1 MNKKFLSAIL
11 FGALMVTSTG
21 TFVSCKDY
29 DDDIE
34 NLQTQINSLATKS
47 DVEAKL
53 SQLQTAIDAAKAE
66 AIAAAKAADESAE
79 IAALEA
85 EIAALETCKC
95 DVDAMMAKIQDAVD
109 ADMAEYKA
117 EIEALIE
124 KVEGYVG
131 EISDLVTDV
140 ELILTDGKAGSGKL
154 TFITATQVKNDGFGP
169 NKELTF
175 TKDLQTNFGGSVY
188 ARVSPTNAVPAASMI
203 SFINSRGEDLS
214 SLIEVGTPKKYEGAL
229 TTVTRAA
236 ATGLWEIPYNV
247 KAYTS
252 ADLKAAKYVNGAD
265 DTKGCL
271 AYALAINNLSST
283 ENGIRNVVSGYD
295 LGIDN
300 QTYVGTDALYF
311 KAGGKLVSTL
321 KNRYGAN
328 SQKEYKWKSSLKAS
342 NRVTIDDEGTDANV
356 DTDTDDNRTDK
367 NYLSVK
373 VGVPFDV
380 VLTDAEGEALA
391 ADKKAY
397 RFYVALDKAYAEA
410 DSEPSEINAWDI
422 YAEKTTGLNVLDTD
436 GKVTITI
443 NSAAAEGDM
452 IGYRVY
458 AVNYDGSLV
467 DPDGKAFYVYVGNG
481 EAVAASLTL
490 AAEIK
495 SPYNWTTYNSTDKA
509 AFSTSS
515 WGRATKWTLASI
527 ADPTAE
533 NVDVMDDL
541 GITLT
546 NFKFYKSDKTDA
558 VAANGTAVTNVEYVA
573 MEGVT
578 AANLKDGVTYVATIK
593 ATNANGDVVA
603 TATVSFKKELPA
615 FPSAIVYPFT
625 NVLQN
630 DVLHI
635 YPVKSSDTDMAEFN
649 MTNVWHGLT
658 TTEWAKANQV
668 NFIQVLTDAQKEAL
682 AEGEYPAITYTAAN
696 DLVKVSDDIVD
707 PNNDEDLS
715 DFYLTE
721 FPVNVVY
728 EYGEISYKQVDGNW
742 KKDLAWSPVGN
753 EIKMVFRNY
762 AADCEIEWAG
772 DVPTLFYPGASG
784 KKDYISL
791 SALKVTDWYGNSVN
805 LAEDNDYFE
814 TANVSII
821 LLTGDDVE
829 NEYYKAE
836 IVADYEVG
844 VDENG
849 DEVYDDVILFTSK
862 VNKSQGSAVPTT
874 LKVVIKDNFGYEVS
888 KSDLAPFSMSF
899 TK

>member
-1 MNKKFLSAIL
+1 M
-11 FGALMVTSTG
+11 
-21 TFVSCKDY
+21 
-29 DDDIE
+29 
-34 NLQTQINSLATKS
+34 
-47 DVEAKL
+47 
-53 SQLQTAIDAAKAE
+53 
-66 AIAAAKAADESAE
+66 
-79 IAALEA
+79 
-85 EIAALETCKC
+85 
-95 DVDAMMAKIQDAVD
+95 
-109 ADMAEYKA
+109 
-117 EIEALIE
+117 
-124 KVEGYVG
+124 
-131 EISDLVTDV
+131 
-140 ELILTDGKAGSGKL
+140 
-154 TFITATQVKNDGFGP
+154 
-169 NKELTF
+169 
-175 TKDLQTNFGGSVY
+175 
-188 ARVSPTNAVPAASMI
+188 
-203 SFINSRGEDLS
+203 
-214 SLIEVGTPKKYEGAL
+214 
-229 TTVTRAA
+229 
-236 ATGLWEIPYNV
+236 
-247 KAYTS
+247 
-252 ADLKAAKYVNGAD
+252 
-265 DTKGCL
+265 
-271 AYALAINNLSST
+271 
-283 ENGIRNVVSGYD
+283 
-295 LGIDN
+295 
-300 QTYVGTDALYF
+300 
-311 KAGGKLVSTL
+311 

-328 SQKEYKWKSSLKAS
+328 SQVEYMWAKDATTSEMLVASKRVSIANDKS
-342 NRVTIDDEGTDANV
+342 NV
-356 DTDTDDNRTDK
+356 DTDTDDNRTGK

-380 VLTDAEGEALA
+380 VLTDKAGDALN
-391 ADKKAY
+391 ADEKAY

-410 DSEPSEINAWDI
+410 TSEPSEINAWDI

-443 NSAAAEGDM
+443 NSAAAEGDI

-481 EAVAASLTL
+481 DAVAASLTL

-527 ADPTAE
+527 ADPTDE
-533 NVDVMDDL
+533 DVTATDL

-546 NFKFYKSDKTDA
+546 NFKFYKSDKTTEVA
-558 VAANGTAVTNVEYVA
+558 AANGTAVTNVEYVA
-573 MEGVT
+573 MNGVT

-603 TATVSFKKELPA
+603 SATVSFKKELPA

-635 YPVKSSDTDMAEFN
+635 YPVKSSDTGMAEFN

-658 TTEWAKANQV
+658 TATDWNGVSGKASGV
-668 NFIQVLTDAQKEAL
+668 DFVQVLTDAQKEAL
-682 AEGEYPAITYTAAN
+682 ADGEYPAITYN
-696 DLVKVSDDIVD
+696 ENGDLVKVSDDIVD
-707 PNNDEDLS
+707 PNNDAALS

-728 EYGEISYKQVDGNW
+728 KYGNISYKQVDGVWTKNQ
-742 KKDLAWSPVGN
+742 AWSPVGN

-784 KKDYISL
+784 KTDYISL

-805 LAEDNDYFE
+805 LAKDNDYFK

-836 IVADYEVG
+836 IKANYEVG
-844 VDENG
+844 EDEDG
-849 DEVYDDVILFTSK
+849 DPVYDDVILFTSK